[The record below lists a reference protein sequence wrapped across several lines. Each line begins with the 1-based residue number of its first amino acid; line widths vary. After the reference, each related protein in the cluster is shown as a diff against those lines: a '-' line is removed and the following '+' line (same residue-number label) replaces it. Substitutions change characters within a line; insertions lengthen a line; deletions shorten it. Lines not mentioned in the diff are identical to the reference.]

1 MTKNGLHSKLFLIMR
16 LNYIEMGYILSRK
29 VVMILDQS

>member
-1 MTKNGLHSKLFLIMR
+1 MR

-29 VVMILDQS
+29 VVMILDQSQYQMVLVAKC

>member
-1 MTKNGLHSKLFLIMR
+1 MR